1 MKTMRVK
8 RWFVAA
14 VVCVAC
20 AVGAFA
26 ANDRLQRSLDS
37 LARACDARIGVAVV
51 RGDTVVAEVR
61 GRELFPM
68 SSVFKLPLALTVLDS
83 MQRSGMS
90 LGDSVTLRREEL
102 REDTWSPMR
111 EHLALGRLSVTVGD
125 LISYALVQ
133 SDNNAADALL
143 SRFGGCAAVNRYL
156 ERIGV
161 DASEMRV
168 CRTEAEMH
176 ADQASAA
183 ENCATPLASARQA
196 LNMVMRPIVGEHF
209 QTWVAEQMRGC
220 RTGENRLAKYLR
232 GRVLMFGH
240 KTGTG
245 FVDAQGRQT
254 GVNDVAFVVPYSGE
268 PLGIAVY
275 VTDAAMPLAE
285 AEEIIVQVA
294 RLVVKNL

>member
-1 MKTMRVK
+1 MRMKRLV
-8 RWFVAA
+8 VAA

-20 AVGAFA
+20 AVCAFA
-26 ANDRLQRSLDS
+26 ANGGLQQSLDS
-37 LARACDARIGVAVV
+37 LARSCGARIGVAVV

-68 SSVFKLPLALTVLDS
+68 SSVFKLPLALAVLDS
-83 MQRSGMS
+83 MQRSGV
-90 LGDSVTLRREEL
+90 LLDDSVTLRREEL

-111 EHLALGRLSVTVGD
+111 ERLSDGRLSVTVGE

-143 SRFGGCAAVNRYL
+143 SRFGGCAAVNRCM
-156 ERIGV
+156 ERVGMA
-161 DASEMRV
+161 ASEMRV
-168 CRTEAEMH
+168 CSTEAEMH
-176 ADQASAA
+176 ADPASAA
-183 ENCATPLASARQA
+183 ENYATPLASARLA
-196 LNMVMRPIVGEHF
+196 LNMVTRPLVDEHF
-209 QTWVAEQMRGC
+209 QVWVTEQMRGC

-232 GRVLMFGH
+232 GRVLVFGH

-254 GVNDVAFVVPYSGE
+254 GVNDVAFVVPYDGE

-275 VTDAAMPLAE
+275 VTDAAMSLAE
-285 AEEIIVQVA
+285 AEEIIAQVA
-294 RLVVKNL
+294 RLVVENL

>member
-1 MKTMRVK
+1 MKRLV
-8 RWFVAA
+8 VAA
-14 VVCVAC
+14 VLCMAC
-20 AVGAFA
+20 AVCAFA
-26 ANDRLQRSLDS
+26 ANVRLQQSLDS
-37 LARACDARIGVAVV
+37 LARSCGAHIGVAVV

-68 SSVFKLPLALTVLDS
+68 SSVFKLPLALAVLDS
-83 MQRSGMS
+83 MQRSGVS

-111 EHLALGRLSVTVGD
+111 EQLAGGRLSETVGD

-143 SRFGGCAAVNRYL
+143 SRVGGCAAVSRYW
-156 ERIGV
+156 ESIGMP
-161 DASEMRV
+161 ASEIRV

-176 ADQASAA
+176 ADPASAA
-183 ENCATPLASARQA
+183 ENCATPRASARLALDIVTRPLVDERFQA
-196 LNMVMRPIVGEHF
+196 
-209 QTWVAEQMRGC
+209 WVTEQMCGC
-220 RTGENRLAKYLR
+220 RTGENRLAKHLR

-245 FVDAQGRQT
+245 FVDAQRRQT
-254 GVNDVAFVVPYSGE
+254 GVNDVAFVVPYDGE

-275 VTDAAMPLAE
+275 VTDAAMSLAE
-285 AEEIIVQVA
+285 AEEVIAQVA
-294 RLVVKNL
+294 RLVVENF

>member
-14 VVCVAC
+14 VLCVAC
-20 AVGAFA
+20 AVSAFA
-26 ANDRLQRSLDS
+26 VNGRLQQSLDS
-37 LARACDARIGVAVV
+37 LARVCDARIGVAVV

-68 SSVFKLPLALTVLDS
+68 SSVFKLPLALAVLDS
-83 MQRSGMS
+83 VQRSGML
-90 LGDSVTLRREEL
+90 LGDSVTLHREEL

-111 EHLALGRLSVTVGD
+111 EHLADGCLSVTVGE
-125 LISYALVQ
+125 LIGYALVQ

-156 ERIGV
+156 GRIGV

-168 CRTEAEMH
+168 CRSEAEMH
-176 ADQASAA
+176 AAPALAA
-183 ENCATPLASARQA
+183 ENCATPLASARLALDMVTLPLVDERFQA
-196 LNMVMRPIVGEHF
+196 
-209 QTWVAEQMRGC
+209 WVTEQMRGC
-220 RTGENRLAKYLR
+220 RTGENRLAKYLQ

-254 GVNDVAFVVPYSGE
+254 GVNDVAFVVPYGGS

-275 VTDAAMPLAE
+275 VTDAAMSLAE
-285 AEEIIVQVA
+285 AEEIIAQVA
-294 RLVVKNL
+294 RLVVENL